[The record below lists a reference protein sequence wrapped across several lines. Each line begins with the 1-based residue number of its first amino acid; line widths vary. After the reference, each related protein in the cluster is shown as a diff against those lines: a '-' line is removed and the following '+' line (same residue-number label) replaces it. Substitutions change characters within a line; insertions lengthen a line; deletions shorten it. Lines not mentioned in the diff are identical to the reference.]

1 MIESVIV
8 DGLSA
13 GAVVVILCTSLVAE
27 PIRQLPYIKKLLEC
41 CFCTSFWVS
50 LGFDPS
56 TTVFATM
63 AVANITVLLIHWG
76 MTGYVEETYQE
87 DEIPEGDA

>member
-1 MIESVIV
+1 MEEVILN
-8 DGLSA
+8 GLSA
-13 GAVVVILCTSLVAE
+13 GAVVVILCTSLIAE
-27 PIRQLPYIKKLLEC
+27 PLRQVRYLRKLLEC

-63 AVANITVLLIHWG
+63 AVANITVLLIHWS
-76 MTGYVEETYQE
+76 MTTYVEE
-87 DEIPEGDA
+87 AH